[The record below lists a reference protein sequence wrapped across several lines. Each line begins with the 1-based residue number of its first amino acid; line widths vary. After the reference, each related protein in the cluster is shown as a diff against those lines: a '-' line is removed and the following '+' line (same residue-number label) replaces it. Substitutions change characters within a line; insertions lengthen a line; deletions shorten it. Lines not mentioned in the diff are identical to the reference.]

1 MKNIKIVTLCLS
13 LVLLIGSCK
22 KSEDLSQA
30 VVGLGGDKWEKG
42 DIDKYI
48 ADNFTTPYNIEVKYK
63 WDRSEFNL
71 TKDIVPIKEEMVI
84 PVMDAVKKI
93 WIDPYIDIAGE
104 TFIKKYSH
112 KQFVL
117 AGSAEYNSNGTITLG
132 TAEGGRKVVLFV
144 LNQFDKANA
153 PEIKRMLKTIHHE
166 YGHILNQNVMFS
178 PDYARITPADYT
190 ATWFNFTDAVAYPL
204 GFITSYSRAAPG
216 EDFVEMVAVML
227 TDGKLGYESTV
238 RAQSA
243 AAQAKLRAK
252 EAIVVN
258 YYKQAWGIDFYRLRD
273 RTQYA
278 INNYSTPTPL
288 TRYLGF
294 GKPFTNINVNPE
306 KTTGMSADYLSA
318 YNGVKERFI
327 SDLNGF
333 DVLDDVSLYFGGID
347 GTSETK
353 AILRLT
359 THDGAGGPYLSDF
372 VFNVTTNEATGRIT
386 FTAMDAP
393 LPGSNADFYAPYVT
407 SLTNYFA
414 NTAFASGNFYSAD
427 KKTEYGG
434 LTKVS
439 NSSSFTFGLVN

>member
-1 MKNIKIVTLCLS
+1 MKNIKKIAFCLG

-22 KSEDLSQA
+22 KSEDLSKA

-42 DIDKYI
+42 TIDKYI
-48 ADNFTTPYNIEVKYK
+48 ADNFTGPYNIEVKYK

-84 PVMDAVKKI
+84 PAMDAVKRI
-93 WIDPYIDIAGE
+93 WIEPYVDIAGE

-144 LNQFDKANA
+144 LNQFDKNNA

-166 YGHILNQNVMFS
+166 YGHILNQNIMFT
-178 PDYARITPADYT
+178 PDYAKITPADYT
-190 ATWFNFTDAVAYPL
+190 ATWFNFTDDVAYPL
-204 GFITSYSRAAPG
+204 GFITSYARAAPG

-227 TDGKLGYESTV
+227 TNGKLGYEAIV
-238 RAQSA
+238 RAQTV

-258 YYKQAWGIDFYRLRD
+258 YYKQSWGIDFYRLRD

-278 INNYSTPTPL
+278 INNYSTPALL
-288 TRYLGF
+288 TTYLGF
-294 GKPFTNINVNPE
+294 NKPFTNININPAN
-306 KTTGMSADYLSA
+306 TPGMSADYIA
-318 YNGVKERFI
+318 AVEAVKARFI
-327 SDLNGF
+327 SDLGGS
-333 DVLDDVSLYFGGID
+333 DVLDDISLHFGGIA
-347 GTSETK
+347 GTSATK
-353 AILRLT
+353 AVLRLT

-372 VFNVTTNEATGRIT
+372 VFNVTTNATTGRIA
-386 FTAMDAP
+386 FTTMDTP
-393 LPGSNADFYAPYVT
+393 LPTSNAGFYAPYVT
-407 SLTNYFA
+407 ALTNYFV
-414 NTAFASGNFYSAD
+414 NTAFNSGNFYSAD

-434 LTKVS
+434 LTKVA